1 VLLLGHRGARRCAPE
16 NTMAAF
22 ECALVHGCHGFEFDV
37 RLTSDGRCVICHD
50 PQFAGRSIEI
60 SRYDQL
66 APPPPCLPDVLQAFS
81 SRAFLDIE
89 LKVTGL
95 EAEVVAMLRDRPP
108 ERGYLVSSFLPV
120 VIERLHAQDKS
131 VPLGLICDSRR
142 QFTAWT
148 RLPIVAVFL
157 ERGLLVP
164 GIVEELHTAGKQVFV
179 WTVNREREMR
189 HLAALGVEGIIS
201 DDTRLLA
208 QVLSMPAPSA
218 AP

>member
-16 NTMAAF
+16 NTVAAF
-22 ECALVHGCHGFEFDV
+22 ELALEHGCHGFEFDV
-37 RLTSDGRCVICHD
+37 RLTFDGRCVICHD
-50 PQFAGRSIEI
+50 PQFAGRNIETA
-60 SRYDQL
+60 RYDQL
-66 APPPPCLPDVLQAFS
+66 APQPPCLPDVLQAFS

-95 EAEVVAMLRDRPP
+95 EGQVVAMLRDRPP
-108 ERGYLVSSFLPV
+108 ERGYFVSSFLPV
-120 VIERLHAQDKS
+120 VIEHLHAQNES

-148 RLPIVAVFL
+148 QLPIAAVFL
-157 ERGLLVP
+157 ERGLVMP

-201 DDTRLLA
+201 DDTKLLA